1 MSDQPTSDQPTGDV
15 PTVGLD
21 PAFVA
26 ELVGASSATFDGFI
40 GTGQMSRNARFQLE
54 WESGDGP
61 GSVVVKIPSGDA
73 GTRAISF
80 EHFVYGRE
88 CNFYESIVPLV
99 DVSVPAC
106 LAVHFDGDGSDFVV
120 ALEDL
125 ADSVQGDQFREA
137 TTAEL
142 QLAIEQAAALQAPV
156 WGRTDHAAFDQ
167 LRNDADTRATS
178 GTEMLSFFIAAAVE
192 RLGPGLD
199 DGILEL
205 LEQFESKAGAW
216 MVAKSIP
223 TTLVHG
229 DFRSDN
235 FMFGVADDA
244 PAIAVVDWQTVALG
258 LGVTD
263 VAYLISGGVSI
274 ERRRAEEAEL
284 LAYYREQLA
293 ARGVDYDTAQ
303 CEREY
308 ALTSL
313 HGVVVAVTA
322 TTLAERTE
330 RGDALFTQMINR
342 HGRQAIDLGALD
354 LV

>member
-1 MSDQPTSDQPTGDV
+1 MNSAPEEA

-26 ELVGASSATFDGFI
+26 NLVGADAAVFDGFI
-40 GTGQMSRNARFQLE
+40 GTGQMSRNARFQLN
-54 WESGDGP
+54 WGSDAGP
-61 GSVVVKIPSGDA
+61 TSVVVKIPSGDA
-73 GTRAISF
+73 GTRAVSF

-88 CNFYESIVPLV
+88 CNFYESITPLV
-99 DVSVPAC
+99 DVSVPEC
-106 LAVHFDGDGSDFVV
+106 LAVHFDLDGGDFVV
-120 ALEDL
+120 VLEDL
-125 ADSVQGDQFREA
+125 ANSEQGDQFREA

-142 QLAIEQAAALQAPV
+142 HLAIEQAAALQAPV
-156 WGRTDHAAFDQ
+156 WDKTDHAAFDQ
-167 LRNDADTRATS
+167 LRADADRRAS
-178 GTEMLSFFIAAAVE
+178 SSDMLPFFIAAAVE

-199 DGILEL
+199 DGILDL
-205 LEQFESKAGAW
+205 LERFEAASAPW
-216 MVAKSIP
+216 TLAKSVP

-235 FMFGVADDA
+235 FMFGIGEDA
-244 PAIAVVDWQTVALG
+244 PPIAVVDWQTVALG

-274 ERRRAEEAEL
+274 ERRRAEEGDL
-284 LAYYREQLA
+284 LTYYREQLA
-293 ARGVDYDTAQ
+293 ARGVDYDAET
-303 CEREY
+303 CTREY

-342 HGRQAIDLGALD
+342 HGRQALDLGALD
-354 LV
+354 LL

>member
-1 MSDQPTSDQPTGDV
+1 MSTGEHDV

-26 ELVGASSATFDGFI
+26 NLVGADDAVFDGFI
-40 GTGQMSRNARFQLE
+40 GTGQMSRNARFQLD
-54 WESGDGP
+54 WASGSGP
-61 GSVVVKIPSGDA
+61 ASVVVKIPSGDA

-88 CNFYESIVPLV
+88 CNFYESIAPLV
-99 DVSVPAC
+99 DVSVPEC
-106 LAVHFDGDGSDFVV
+106 LAVHFDDDANDFVIV
-120 ALEDL
+120 LEDL
-125 ADSVQGDQFREA
+125 AGSVQGDQFREA
-137 TTAEL
+137 TPAEL
-142 QLAIEQAAALQAPV
+142 RLAIEQAAALQAPV

-167 LRNDADTRATS
+167 LRNDAETRATAGS
-178 GTEMLSFFIAAAVE
+178 EMLSFFIAAAVE

-205 LEQFESKAGAW
+205 LQQFEANAAAW
-216 MVAKSIP
+216 TLAKSVP

-235 FMFGVADDA
+235 FMFGVAPEA

-284 LAYYREQLA
+284 LAYYRAQLG
-293 ARGVDYDTAQ
+293 ARGVSYDAAQ
-303 CEREY
+303 CDRDY

-342 HGRQAIDLGALD
+342 HGRQAIDLGALS
-354 LV
+354 LI

>member
-1 MSDQPTSDQPTGDV
+1 MSAEPEDV

-26 ELVGASSATFDGFI
+26 ELVGATDATFDGFI
-40 GTGQMSRNARFQLE
+40 GTGQMSRNARFQLG
-54 WESGDGP
+54 WGSGSGP

-88 CNFYESIVPLV
+88 CNFYEAIVPLV
-99 DVSVPAC
+99 DVSAPDC
-106 LAVHFDGDGSDFVV
+106 LAVHFDADASDFVIV
-120 ALEDL
+120 LEDL
-125 ADSVQGDQFREA
+125 ADSVQGDQFSEA
-137 TTAEL
+137 STDEL
-142 QLAIEQAAALQAPV
+142 RLAIDQAAALQAPV
-156 WGRTDHAAFDQ
+156 WGATDHVAFDL
-167 LRNDADTRATS
+167 LRGDLETRAS
-178 GTEMLSFFIAAAVE
+178 GGSEMLSFFIAAAIE

-199 DGILEL
+199 DGILDL
-205 LEQFESKAGAW
+205 LAQFEAAAAAW
-216 MVAKSIP
+216 TAAKSVP

-235 FMFGVADDA
+235 FMFGVGADA
-244 PAIAVVDWQTVALG
+244 PPIAVVDWQTVALG

-274 ERRRAEEAEL
+274 ERRRAEEADL

-293 ARGVDYDTAQ
+293 ARGVDYDAAQ
-303 CEREY
+303 CERDY